1 MAFTVPW
8 VPTGMKIG
16 VSTIPCG
23 VTNRPRR
30 AGEDESILSNS
41 KDIVNRAVKTISDQ
55 GSTKKALRREIPQ
68 GRVIARRTRRS
79 WCRPRI
85 TPVRERR
92 PHQPLRVLRA
102 ITLSPARFAG
112 SVSSFECCAC
122 QGVSSFQV
130 SGMSAKT
137 PDEGRL
143 PGWKPAESDRPSLKG
158 RKQGKNRSRQAIH
171 PDGHE

>member
-30 AGEDESILSNS
+30 AREDESILSNS

-68 GRVIARRTRRS
+68 G
-79 WCRPRI
+79 
-85 TPVRERR
+85 
-92 PHQPLRVLRA
+92 
-102 ITLSPARFAG
+102 
-112 SVSSFECCAC
+112 
-122 QGVSSFQV
+122 
-130 SGMSAKT
+130 SAKT
-137 PDEGRL
+137 PDEGSQ
-143 PGWKPAESDRPSLKG
+143 PGWKPAESDPTEFEVEEAGEESFPASDPPGWTRG
-158 RKQGKNRSRQAIH
+158 REEEDRKTGKKQ
-171 PDGHE
+171 